1 MLQRLSDRVNLA
13 TIVLCVAVFV
23 AMLVISG
30 SGIVASFVLRDPLT
44 WNFPL
49 LRAILPWLAMLSIPV
64 AFKSGEHIAME
75 TLVNALPVAAQRAA
89 CILQRLLV
97 LAFALGLLWYGA
109 RLFAGATQ
117 LIMISATLQL
127 PRWLTAASVPLT
139 GAILLVHAIA
149 ALASPLPADR
159 GRAEPA

>member
-23 AMLVISG
+23 AMLLISG
-30 SGIVASFVLRDPLT
+30 IGIFASFVLRNPLT

-64 AFKSGEHIAME
+64 AFKAGEHIAME
-75 TLVNALPVAAQRAA
+75 VLVDLLPPGALRVVHV
-89 CILQRLLV
+89 LQRLLV
-97 LAFALGLLWYGA
+97 LAFALGLLWYGL
-109 RLFAGATQ
+109 RLYAGATQ
-117 LIMISATLQL
+117 LIMISTTLQL
-127 PRWLTAASVPLT
+127 PRWLTAAAVPVT

-149 ALASPLPADR
+149 ALTSPLP
-159 GRAEPA
+159 GRVSRAGQA

>member
-13 TIVLCVAVFV
+13 TIVLCVGVFV
-23 AMLVISG
+23 AMLLISG
-30 SGIVASFVLRDPLT
+30 LGIVYSFVLRDPLT

-64 AFKSGEHIAME
+64 AFKSGEHIAMRV
-75 TLVNALPVAAQRAA
+75 LVDALPGGAQRAA
-89 CILQRLLV
+89 CVVERLLV

-127 PRWLTAASVPLT
+127 PRWLVVASVPLT
-139 GAILLVHAIA
+139 GAVLLVHAVA
-149 ALASPLPADR
+149 ALASPLPATVR
-159 GRAEPA
+159 RAEPA